1 MRWYVR
7 KLFLSGIPNL
17 KCNNLLFSIYFI
29 FSWCSFLL
37 FIIAA
42 HRDREGTWFVE
53 SAISTD
59 KFSEMITVTINRRT
73 QSITH
78 NLCLSSASETVTEEI
93 PLDFNE
99 QLYLALEVFHGEING
114 IQKYRPRHAPRP
126 ACKYC

>member
-1 MRWYVR
+1 MESPI
-7 KLFLSGIPNL
+7 LSAI
-17 KCNNLLFSIYFI
+17 IYFI
-29 FSWCSFLL
+29 FSWCYFLL

-59 KFSEMITVTINRRT
+59 KFSEMITITINRRA

-78 NLCLSSASETVTEEI
+78 NLCVSSASETVTEKI
-93 PLDFNE
+93 PLDFNG

-114 IQKYRPRHAPRP
+114 IQKYQPRHAPRP
-126 ACKYC
+126 ACK